1 MLYLGS
7 YSSEL
12 TSGIPYSEL
21 LLAPCEEDRPIE
33 FVTDKSFRNNSGR
46 DVPSSYSAN
55 IAAVT
60 TMPSF
65 TTNST
70 GNDSYVGC
78 GGFGKGAS
86 KTGM

>member
-21 LLAPCEEDRPIE
+21 LLAPCGKDESMELII
-33 FVTDKSFRNNSGR
+33 DKSSWNYSAG
-46 DVPSSYSAN
+46 DVPSPYSA
-55 IAAVT
+55 ATVT
-60 TMPSF
+60 TMTSF

-70 GNDSYVGC
+70 ANDSFVGC
-78 GGFGKGAS
+78 GGFGRGAS
-86 KTGM
+86 ETGM